1 MTSPRIRMLR
11 LPALLLSAT
20 LSLSA
25 TAGSVVPMTQEMY
38 QMFGIIITN
47 CVRTT
52 RGIKVD
58 FWTAHEPPYFV
69 GVYPTADWLE
79 GGYFDEVAT
88 SIGSAFIPGD
98 YTDLPV
104 YIEAILPSRIAQLAD
119 YFGTG
124 TNLHTKLTSEQAE
137 FYRSICNPL
146 PKASI
151 DHHVKIVGSLPV
163 NTSTYSLVCPRY
175 YGVEY
180 NGTSIGYSGAATTI
194 TFRQMPIPGSAA
206 GEESINYWPPKTYVG
221 ESYDPHSNN
230 LWCMWSSNSTPQYI
244 MYKDGPMY
252 SFVRYSPVTNTV
264 DELYDKAL
272 EGEKSVTY
280 RKDWR
285 DDFKEISLVRGTLYN
300 TRGTSYAPLEASFQ
314 FIPGFEY
321 YFGPI
326 TNTME
331 TVEYSKGWGLRPFNY
346 STNAPAAEILW
357 VDENHDTNTS
367 NRIFLPGL
375 FKDIE
380 NNGPIRTA
388 QRDLGDFIIVTNT
401 PNHWRS
407 DFGINEI
414 PPVSN
419 NLFKIHYFPGD
430 EPSPSLIEQY
440 RGTMLLPYSK

>member
-1 MTSPRIRMLR
+1 MLR
-11 LPALLLSAT
+11 LPSLLLSAT

-88 SIGSAFIPGD
+88 SVGSAFIPGD

-104 YIEAILPSRIAQLAD
+104 YIEAILPSRIVQLAD

-137 FYRSICNPL
+137 FYRKICNPL
-146 PKASI
+146 PKASV
-151 DHHVKIVGSLPV
+151 DYHVRVTGTFPKYNHS
-163 NTSTYSLVCPRY
+163 YSLVCPRY
-175 YGVEY
+175 YGVQY
-180 NGTSIGYSGAATTI
+180 NDISIGYASAATTI
-194 TFRQMPIPGSAA
+194 KFASHPIKGSAP
-206 GEESINYWPPKTYVG
+206 GEESIYYWPVSSYVG
-221 ESYDPHSNN
+221 DSYNPHTNN
-230 LWCMWSSNSTPQYI
+230 LWCMWSSNSTPRYI
-244 MYKDGPMY
+244 MYKDGPLY
-252 SFVRYSPVTNTV
+252 SFVRNSCITNTIE
-264 DELYDKAL
+264 ELYQMAVAGGKMI
-272 EGEKSVTY
+272 EYKSTWY
-280 RKDWR
+280 
-285 DDFKEISLVRGTLYN
+285 DDFKEIALERGTLYN
-300 TRGTSYAPLEASFQ
+300 TRGSSYAPLEASFQ
-314 FIPGFEY
+314 FGPG
-321 YFGPI
+321 
-326 TNTME
+326 
-331 TVEYSKGWGLRPFNY
+331 VEYHFFPYTNILTLVEYAHGWGLRPFNY

-419 NLFKIHYFPGD
+419 NLFKIRYFPGD
-430 EPSPSLIEQY
+430 EPSPALIERTVGQ
-440 RGTMLLPYSK
+440 

>member
-1 MTSPRIRMLR
+1 MIPDLKSRLR
-11 LPALLLSAT
+11 VPSLLLSAT

-137 FYRSICNPL
+137 FYRKVCNTL
-146 PKASI
+146 PKASV
-151 DHHVKIVGSLPV
+151 DHDVRLCPSPSDFL
-163 NTSTYSLVCPRY
+163 YSMTITFPRY
-175 YGVEY
+175 YGIEY
-180 NGTSIGYSGAATTI
+180 NGISVSYPSAQTAVSFSKHSV
-194 TFRQMPIPGSAA
+194 RGSAA
-206 GEESINYWPPKTYVG
+206 GEENIRYWPQSSYTG
-221 ESYDPHSNN
+221 TTYDPHSNN
-230 LWCMWSSNSTPQYI
+230 LWCLWSTNGTPRHV
-244 MYKDGPMY
+244 MYRDGPMY
-252 SFVRYSPVTNTV
+252 SISYSRTGVASPVVTNSIEELFEMAKAGVKSVTYDLGGTETVGIALEQGTLFNTRGSSYAPVNATFASFKSWDGFFGPVTNTM
-264 DELYDKAL
+264 K
-272 EGEKSVTY
+272 
-280 RKDWR
+280 
-285 DDFKEISLVRGTLYN
+285 I
-300 TRGTSYAPLEASFQ
+300 
-314 FIPGFEY
+314 
-321 YFGPI
+321 
-326 TNTME
+326 
-331 TVEYSKGWGLRPFNY
+331 VEYTYGWNLRPFNY

-375 FKDIE
+375 FKNID

-401 PNHWRS
+401 PSHWQT
-407 DFGINEI
+407 DLGIAETS
-414 PPVSN
+414 PVSN
-419 NLFKIHYFPGD
+419 NLFKIHYAPGD
-430 EPSPSLIEQY
+430 EPSSALTERTIGP
-440 RGTMLLPYSK
+440 